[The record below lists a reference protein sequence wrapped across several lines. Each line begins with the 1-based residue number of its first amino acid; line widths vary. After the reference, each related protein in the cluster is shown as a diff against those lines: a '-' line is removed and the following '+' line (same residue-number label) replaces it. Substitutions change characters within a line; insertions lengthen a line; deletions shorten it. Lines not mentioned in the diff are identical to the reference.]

1 MTNTRGEL
9 LQVLAEL
16 SEECPEMRMGQL
28 VANLATL
35 AKGAVVEAIWDV
47 EDEELVPAARRQL
60 ETFRSRKSSVA

>member
-9 LQVLAEL
+9 LQVLTEL

-35 AKGAVVEAIWDV
+35 AKGAIVEAIWDV
-47 EDEELVPAARRQL
+47 EDEELLPAARRQL